1 MVVYGICLL
10 NLLRQDTT
18 SKKGTV
24 GPANL
29 KKSEKLKASKI
40 NTDLTLWL
48 NFHIM

>member
-10 NLLRQDTT
+10 NLFVKSLET
-18 SKKGTV
+18 